1 MASLNEQQKEEIKA
15 RIAAFSF
22 SGFKAKLSSDIC
34 RYVGSLVGRD
44 FKAVAQV
51 APFILAP
58 YMKEN
63 EKKVWLS
70 LSKVN
75 YSTKKNKKKMSFKC
89 TCIHF
94 CAGVQNGIL

>member
-70 LSKVN
+70 LSKVS
-75 YSTKKNKKKMSFKC
+75 YSTKKVLKKYMYTFLCRCSKWHIVKP
-89 TCIHF
+89 
-94 CAGVQNGIL
+94 